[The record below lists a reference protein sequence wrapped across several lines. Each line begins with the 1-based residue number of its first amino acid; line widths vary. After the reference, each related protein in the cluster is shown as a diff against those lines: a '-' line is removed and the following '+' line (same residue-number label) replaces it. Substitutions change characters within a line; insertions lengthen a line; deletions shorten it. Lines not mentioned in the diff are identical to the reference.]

1 MNVLVIGRDKTAI
14 LDHLPK
20 GPFLIIDDGPI
31 IDALTLPSRRS
42 VSVFDPSKHSFNPL
56 KDMSYTKARDFIA
69 VLDAVFP
76 EGESTLTKRY
86 ANFQLLSALLSGKR
100 RLNGLIPNTKDTADA
115 YQKVQTLLLS
125 PVLERVLNRPTNLSF
140 RGTIL
145 ARLDRAVLGD
155 FDCFVLGNLLASQYR
170 GPVVIPDFGFYAC
183 KPHLALIRQNRLIAG
198 VHTFEEVPAFKNDLI
213 LMEKKVPGGTT
224 PKDAELLA
232 LYAGYLPGTNAYHDF
247 IESCL
252 SGRT

>member
-20 GPFLIIDDGPI
+20 GHFLIIDDGPI
-31 IDALTLPSRRS
+31 IDALTLPARRS
-42 VSVFDPSKHSFNPL
+42 VTVFDPAKHSFNPL
-56 KDMSYTKARDFIA
+56 KDMSYRKARDFIA

-86 ANFQLLSALLSGKR
+86 SNFQLLTALLSKPKR
-100 RLNGLIPNTKDTADA
+100 LSTLVPNTKDTADA
-115 YQKVQTLLLS
+115 HQKIQTLLLS

-140 RGTIL
+140 RGSIL
-145 ARLDRAVLGD
+145 ARLNRAELGD
-155 FDCFVLGNLLASQYR
+155 FDCFVIANLLASQYP

-183 KPHLALIRQNRLIAG
+183 KPHLALIRQDRLVAG
-198 VHTFEEVPAFKNDLI
+198 VHSFEQVPAFKNDLI
-213 LMEKKVPGGTT
+213 LIEKKVPCGTT

-232 LYAGYLPGTNAYHDF
+232 IYAGHLPGTNAYHDF

-252 SGRT
+252 ATKT